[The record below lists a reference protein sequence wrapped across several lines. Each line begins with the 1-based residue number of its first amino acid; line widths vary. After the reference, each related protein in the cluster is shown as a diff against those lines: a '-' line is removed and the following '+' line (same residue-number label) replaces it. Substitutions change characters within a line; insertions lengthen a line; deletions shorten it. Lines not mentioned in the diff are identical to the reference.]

1 MILDGSDNPVR
12 ESFSRLDSFAAI
24 SGLRINYEKTEALW
38 IGSSRLQTRVIPG
51 FQHTMWP
58 ANKVKALGVW
68 FSPIKGESLG
78 RNYEAKKERIC
89 RLVDIWQFRRLT
101 PLGKLTVIKS
111 LLASQLVYILSSP
124 PSPHHFLKEIKD
136 VFCKFL
142 WDGKQDKVKRT
153 KIIQMTLPKVASKC

>member
-58 ANKVKALGVW
+58 ASKDKALEVW

-124 PSPHHFLKEIKD
+124 PSPHHSLKEIKD

-142 WDGKQDKVKRT
+142 
-153 KIIQMTLPKVASKC
+153 